1 MNTSRSFDKHRC
13 VRERVAARMARLCLP
28 ASSMSNPG
36 PRPRPPPARAGR
48 GPVYGDSTLRPPPGP
63 EGKCATRRAAT
74 RAARARTDEGTRA
87 PPTAGPRGDGLRPR
101 PAHGARTATPQTAG
115 LRTQLCRLFG
125 KRTGVDGCMLSDG
138 TRLTPLNIIER

>member
-13 VRERVAARMARLCLP
+13 VRERVAAPTDGTCVRRLCRTR
-28 ASSMSNPG
+28 A
-36 PRPRPPPARAGR
+36 RARARRPPAPAAAPYTATRLYAR
-48 GPVYGDSTLRPPPGP
+48 PPGP
-63 EGKCATRRAAT
+63 KANAQRDGQRHAP
-74 RAARARTDEGTRA
+74 RARTDEGTRA